1 MGRLSV
7 ASLFCELVD
16 VITVFI
22 FGAVFGPVVA
32 PVVKI
37 PERVHSH
44 VLQLYCAL

>member
-22 FGAVFGPVVA
+22 FAVVSGPTVT
-32 PVVKI
+32 PVVKL

-44 VLQLYCAL
+44 VLQLYCVL